1 MRILMEVSR
10 KDWAQKVPQDL
21 PIMLISGAKDSVG
34 FNGRGVLAVSDNLE
48 LAGNEPTVI
57 LYPNDRHEIL
67 NENDHEKIYNDIMK
81 WLDGVLAAREEQK
94 A

>member
-1 MRILMEVSR
+1 M
-10 KDWAQKVPQDL
+10 P
-21 PIMLISGAKDSVG
+21 
-34 FNGRGVLAVSDNLE
+34 DNLE